1 MRIRNVLPKAFF
13 ALSLLFLSL
22 ITLYPLAWLLARAFA
37 TPEWTWTLENLR
49 QAFTVP
55 RLREGL
61 LNTLWISLLVCCL
74 SVPTGLGLAYLSA
87 RARLPARGLLRLL
100 AVSPLLCPPI
110 VAAVAWTLL
119 ADRQG
124 GWLNLVL
131 KALGLPGV
139 LNIYS
144 YGGLVFVTWLLTVPI
159 AYLVLEGTVRQVN
172 VELEEQAR
180 LCGAGQW
187 QTFRRVTWPLLL
199 PGLTSAALLCFLQ
212 SNIQFGIHAPIGLP
226 ANIWILTTLI
236 YTSTMVGPVDL
247 GVAAALAFLL
257 VLLSLLFL
265 GGQQWLLARRRYT
278 VVTGRSRPAAPAE
291 LGPWKFLALGTVA
304 LYLVLAVVL
313 PYGVLILRSFKPFQT
328 IVGGDFS
335 ALFSGWSLSA
345 YRSLGEGSVAVRAV
359 LNSLWLA
366 AMAAVGCVA
375 LSLVVGYLVFRTRL
389 RGREIPHALVLTAP
403 ALSGM
408 VVGVGFIYAF
418 GKAPLA
424 LYGTPWIL
432 LVAYMAREMAT
443 AFKALEGPCRQL
455 DPQLEEAALLC
466 GASWPMVG
474 WRILWPL
481 VRPAAAGGAV
491 LVFIA
496 AFRELGAS
504 ALLYSHGNEVVGS
517 VMMVI
522 WHDGRYQDLSAFA
535 VASAIVCL
543 AGAGILRVF
552 IGGRHAAGSRSR
564 CGQSFR

>member
-1 MRIRNVLPKAFF
+1 MRSKDVLPH
-13 ALSLLFLSL
+13 ALFTLSFLFLSL

-37 TPEWTWTLENLR
+37 TSEWTWTLENFR

-55 RLREGL
+55 RLREGV
-61 LNTLWISLLVCCL
+61 LNTLWISLLVCGL

-87 RARLPARGLLRLL
+87 RARLPARGLFSLL
-100 AVSPLLCPPI
+100 AVSPFVCPPI
-110 VAAVAWTLL
+110 VAAIAWTLL

-124 GWLNLVL
+124 GWLNLML
-131 KALGLPGV
+131 KALGLPGL

-144 YGGLVFVTWLLTVPI
+144 HSGLVFVTWLLTVPI

-180 LCGAGQW
+180 LCGAGRW
-187 QTFRRVTWPLLL
+187 QIFRRVTWPLLL

-226 ANIWILTTLI
+226 ANIWLLTTLI

-247 GVAAALAFLL
+247 GMAAALAFLL
-257 VLLSLLFL
+257 VVLSLIFL
-265 GGQQWLLARRRYT
+265 GGQEWLLARRRYT

-291 LGPWKFLALGTVA
+291 LGAWKFLALGAVGF
-304 LYLVLAVVL
+304 YLALAVVL
-313 PYGVLILRSFKPFQT
+313 PYGVLIFRSLKPFQM
-328 IVGGDFS
+328 IAIGNLS
-335 ALFSGWSLSA
+335 ELFSGWSLSA
-345 YRSLGEGSVAVRAV
+345 YGSLAESSVALRAV
-359 LNSLWLA
+359 LNSFWLA
-366 AMAAVGCVA
+366 AVAAVGCVA
-375 LSLVVGYLVFRTRL
+375 FSLVVGYLVFRTRL
-389 RGREIPHALVLTAP
+389 WGREIPHALVLTAP
-403 ALSGM
+403 ALSG
-408 VVGVGFIYAF
+408 VVIGVGCIYAF

-432 LVAYMAREMAT
+432 LLAYMAREMAT

-455 DPQLEEAALLC
+455 DSQLEEAALLC
-466 GASWPMVG
+466 GASWPTAA

-517 VMMVI
+517 LMMVI

-543 AGAGILRVF
+543 AGAGVLRVV
-552 IGGRHAAGSRSR
+552 IGGRYAAGSR
-564 CGQSFR
+564 